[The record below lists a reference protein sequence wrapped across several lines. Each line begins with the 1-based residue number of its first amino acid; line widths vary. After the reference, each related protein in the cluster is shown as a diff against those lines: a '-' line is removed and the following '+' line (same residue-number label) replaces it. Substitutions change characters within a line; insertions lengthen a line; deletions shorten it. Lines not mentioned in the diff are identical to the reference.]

1 VGYVIGAVAVLA
13 PGHDSLG
20 ALDRADLIGQPL
32 QVPEWRIRVFHT
44 TAPVGVLVST
54 EASSR

>member
-1 VGYVIGAVAVLA
+1 VLV

-20 ALDRADLIGQPL
+20 VLEQADVIGQPL
-32 QVPEWRIRVFHT
+32 QVPEWRIRVLH
-44 TAPVGVLVST
+44 AAALAGVLVST